1 MKKLLTFEQFASNKA
16 AETNEE
22 AIKAG
27 EESEVVID
35 DMTTHDGTEISSEEL
50 LGIIVSSETEEEA
63 VDKMYDKFG
72 QTAFSEEDISK
83 LKAYWNEVDAEK
95 KEKEKEEEKKKEEGG
110 DGADAG
116 GDIQDEL
123 DNL

>member
-1 MKKLLTFEQFASNKA
+1 MKTLLTFEQFLSNSNK
-16 AETNEE
+16 TNEE

-27 EESEVVID
+27 EESDVVID
-35 DMTTHDGTEISSEEL
+35 DMITRDGTEISSEEL

-83 LKAYWNEVDAEK
+83 LKAYWNEVETEK
-95 KEKEKEEEKKKEEGG
+95 KEKEKEEEKEKEGEG
-110 DGADAG
+110 DGADAA
-116 GDIQDEL
+116 GDIESQIADL
-123 DNL
+123 